1 MSTENMEAPEIYSG
15 KIGVEIVP
23 DMRKLRRFA
32 KDFIAL
38 VDSYWPEETGSPLA
52 TQSRQPAMLSNGE
65 MVLRKQVVPWPRNP
79 GRPATVIRLH
89 RTCPRHSSGNST
101 PK

>member
-15 KIGVEIVP
+15 KVGVEIVP
-23 DMRKLRRFA
+23 DMSFA

-52 TQSRQPAMLSNGE
+52 TQSRQTGNCDSPTPDM
-65 MVLRKQVVPWPRNP
+65 
-79 GRPATVIRLH
+79 
-89 RTCPRHSSGNST
+89 SSTSA
-101 PK
+101 PQ

>member
-15 KIGVEIVP
+15 QVGVEIVP
-23 DMRKLRRFA
+23 DMRKLRSFA

-52 TQSRQPAMLSNGE
+52 TQSRQTGNCDSPTPDMPRLRHHSNSSDCRSAPSQHE
-65 MVLRKQVVPWPRNP
+65 
-79 GRPATVIRLH
+79 RPSVSTGH
-89 RTCPRHSSGNST
+89 RSPY
-101 PK
+101 